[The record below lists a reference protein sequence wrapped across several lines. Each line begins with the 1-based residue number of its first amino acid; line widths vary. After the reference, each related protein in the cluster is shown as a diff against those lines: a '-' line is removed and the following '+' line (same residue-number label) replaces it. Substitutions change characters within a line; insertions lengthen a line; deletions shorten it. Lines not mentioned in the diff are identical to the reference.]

1 MNTNNFFN
9 FMINPRELN
18 SIIDIITT
26 YNTMIILNNIEFMKL
41 SDPLKEEINN
51 KHGHIDTFIVQNKN
65 SRNKQKMLNFIVEL
79 FARYQDILLLLP
91 KMITNTINTNN
102 DCDEFMKVLNDVIEE
117 SRKIKKKYLKYKN
130 KYLNKNN

>member
-9 FMINPRELN
+9 FMSNPRELN

-26 YNTMIILNNIEFMKL
+26 YNTMMILNNIEFIKL

-65 SRNKQKMLNFIVEL
+65 SRNKQKMLNFIVKL
-79 FARYQDILLLLP
+79 FARYQDILSLLDIP
-91 KMITNTINTNN
+91 TNN
-102 DCDEFMKVLNDVIEE
+102 NNDLYKLIEVLKKQHKE
-117 SRKIKKKYLKYKN
+117 SHDAYLKYYKKYLKYKN
-130 KYLNKNN
+130 KYLIKNN